1 MKSSGYLLACSD
13 LDPIVEFDEIDDFGE
28 VFEASLFSPVLL
40 SALCQFKHHGQHGF
54 SEL

>member
-13 LDPIVEFDEIDDFGE
+13 LDPIFDEIDDFGE

-40 SALCQFKHHGQHGF
+40 SALC
-54 SEL
+54 